1 MTDILIT
8 VLLVA
13 LAVTYVMEL
22 LDLTILGAWI
32 GKSNINIFFAPP
44 LSLGGLYLFSGLNLN
59 LVVLVP
65 AATFV
70 SLALAKYLNKPTVVQ
85 QRLPRL

>member
-1 MTDILIT
+1 MTDVLIIT
-8 VLLVA
+8 FLVS
-13 LAVTYVMEL
+13 LAVTYILEL
-22 LDLTILGAWI
+22 LDLTALGAWI

-44 LSLGGLYLFSGLNLN
+44 LSLSGLWIFEGLVID

-65 AATFV
+65 AATFL
-70 SLALAKYLNKPTVVQ
+70 SLALTKYLNKPTVVQ

>member
-1 MTDILIT
+1 MIDVLIT
-8 VLLVA
+8 ALLVS
-13 LAVTYVMEL
+13 LAVTYILEL
-22 LDLTILGAWI
+22 LDLTLLGAWI

-44 LSLGGLYLFSGLNLN
+44 LSFGGIWLFEGLVLD

-65 AATFV
+65 ATTFL
-70 SLALAKYLNKPTVVQ
+70 SLALTKYLNKPTLVQ

>member
-1 MTDILIT
+1 MTDILIS
-8 VLLVA
+8 VLLVG
-13 LAVTYVMEL
+13 LAVTYILEL
-22 LDLTILGAWI
+22 LDLTFLGAWI
-32 GKSNINIFFAPP
+32 GKSNINIFFAAPF
-44 LSLGGLYLFSGLNLN
+44 SLGGIYILEGMTLD

-70 SLALAKYLNKPTVVQ
+70 SLALTKYLNKPTVVQ

>member
-1 MTDILIT
+1 MTDTLISVIL
-8 VLLVA
+8 VG
-13 LAVTYVMEL
+13 LAVTYILEL

-32 GKSNINIFFAPP
+32 GKSNINIFFAAP
-44 LSLGGLYLFSGLNLN
+44 LSFGGVYLFEGLTLD
-59 LVVLVP
+59 LVVLAP

-70 SLALAKYLNKPTVVQ
+70 SLALTKYLNKPTVVQ